1 MRSKINY
8 YCDKCGKK
16 FDSAE
21 VCKDHEFVCKKKKPP
36 DWIKPGVLAFDLF
49 LKAIV
54 RVLAVDIDKGKVVI
68 QAWWDMDTDPD
79 YTRHDYHTVQYVID
93 YYRELVIDRHS
104 PSTIKPGTKVSLV
117 DNNGHYTISRVDS
130 DGTVV
135 MYYDADQDLEVRI
148 PVKALHR
155 LVGEDPSGELYKPFA
170 ASVGYRDYKGNIIP
184 VDSTGAAEDE

>member
-1 MRSKINY
+1 MRSKTNY
-8 YCDKCGKK
+8 YCDKCSKQ

-21 VCKDHEFVCKKKKPP
+21 ACEDHEFVCKRKKLP

-49 LKAIV
+49 SKRII
-54 RVLAVDIDKGKVVI
+54 RVLAIDIDHGKVAI
-68 QAWWDMDTDPD
+68 QHWWDMDTDPD
-79 YTRHDYHTVQYVID
+79 YVWQDYERIQSVIE

-117 DNNGHYTISRVDS
+117 DNNGHYTISRVDL

-135 MYYDADQDLEVRI
+135 MYYDTDQDLEVRV

-155 LVGEDPSGELYKPFA
+155 LVGEEPNGVYKPFA
-170 ASVGYRDYKGNIIP
+170 AAVGYKNYSGNIIP
-184 VDSTGAAEDE
+184 VDDTGAAEDE